1 MDALGRASQFL
12 CDYEFPVLCVRIGR
26 ESVELDYQI
35 KGECV
40 GQENTSV
47 CPPPPPPP
55 SDVSRCERAGMS
67 CNHEPVRHRLRFFFF
82 FLFFSE
88 RILQKLLGDVD
99 LSLYDNDDSVVA
111 AIAQQRGWSD

>member
-82 FLFFSE
+82 LFFFPE